1 MKTFVGEKYGRYVLI
16 GLEKGD
22 LILESVCQEADRLGI
37 ANAIVLSGI
46 GAACRMR
53 YHRIEDTRDDPTD
66 TILTV
71 DGPIEISQF
80 GGMIVDGVPHLH
92 VTFADHERTYAGHM
106 EDGCEIQYVGEISL
120 VELLDVN
127 LIRIPNRHGVKLLDK
142 R

>member
-92 VTFADHERTYAGHM
+92 VTLLTTSAPMPATWRTAAKSSMWAKFHSWS
-106 EDGCEIQYVGEISL
+106 CWTSI
-120 VELLDVN
+120 
-127 LIRIPNRHGVKLLDK
+127 
-142 R
+142 